1 MNRSVILI
9 QCWLYQ
15 INLIKQMRIVSLLI
29 VIVVIAFAIM
39 KFTDIV
45 ENDEY
50 DVGYSQNPQ
59 AVEKQVNQAV
69 SDYQKKLK
77 DALNKSGSDQ

>member
-1 MNRSVILI
+1 
-9 QCWLYQ
+9 
-15 INLIKQMRIVSLLI
+15 MRIVSLLI

>member
-1 MNRSVILI
+1 
-9 QCWLYQ
+9 
-15 INLIKQMRIVSLLI
+15 MRIVSLLI
-29 VIVVIAFAIM
+29 VIVVIAFSIM

-50 DVGYSQNPQ
+50 DVGYSQNPK

-69 SDYQKKLK
+69 SDYQKKLN